1 MKELD
6 CHEENEKSWSLAKD
20 QRSLY
25 AASPDWPYGRGD
37 VWILRYH
44 GNELDDGV
52 NCTTGG
58 FGGCVTEA
66 NIDSFVNGE
75 PISDHDV
82 VIWYAGHVTHDVGA
96 EPPGVFGHICGPDL
110 KPVNW

>member
-1 MKELD
+1 V
-6 CHEENEKSWSLAKD
+6 ENTVSGEGYDIIPGPDDGVATL
-20 QRSLY
+20 
-25 AASPDWPYGRGD
+25 SPDWPYPRGD
-37 VWILRYH
+37 VWFLRYH
-44 GNELDDGV
+44 ASELDDGV

-58 FGGCVTEA
+58 FGCVTEA
-66 NIDSFVNGE
+66 NIDGFVNGE

-82 VIWYAGHVTHDVGA
+82 VVWYAGHVTHDVGA